1 MNAKRALASRRKES
15 ITARSTRSMELKR
28 TSAAVP
34 GVRDAA
40 AKPLRKS
47 TRSMELKRSSPAVRG
62 VRDAAAK
69 PLRKIVDLDTAV
81 VKKDVLMACLMCNIC
96 KNTMQEVTTI
106 SECLH
111 AFCRKCIFDAAPA
124 SCPVC
129 NVDLGTRPLEKLK
142 PDPTLNTLVKYFN
155 SVLTTGRGGGRASS
169 SKVEI
174 AMAKDAAATT
184 KKNHEDPACNWI
196 ADDEEAAVARAE
208 EEEAQELLLLTCPKC
223 KQPLEEEEEPTS
235 ITCGDHELICRRC
248 TAFRAAA
255 ATVWPLCNVNLQRIM
270 SPRRKMQLLDQ
281 PELSSFDSLLNS
293 KVAGAPASSSSKETG
308 AVTSGPAAAA
318 KNRQTRKAAEAT
330 TASKETGAVTS
341 GPAAAA
347 KNRQT
352 RKAAEAT
359 TASKETGAVT
369 SGPAAAAKNRQTRKA
384 AEATTAS
391 KKTGAVT
398 SGPAAAAK
406 NRQTRKAAEA
416 TTAPSAWTPAS
427 KRKRLSSK
435 SLAKKNDAAA
445 RPATTGSLHPL
456 DFAGTSHAAADPPK
470 AAYLNCILNKCA
482 HEEEDFLKDLQS
494 IKSRRSL
501 RIWTA
506 DNNNSV
512 KLQMR
517 RIVPPAVL
525 QPPPQ
530 IAVAVADHDP
540 IDLSLSLGQGRL
552 DLHVPAATEYNA
564 ADAADQQQGMK
575 NQQQQQQ
582 IWVHLQ
588 PATTTTTTTT
598 KLVQLKL
605 TNDDAATATGAAPAA
620 PPPRDQ
626 ELPPLDSPYLRIKDV
641 DMPVSVLKSYLMRK
655 LSLNPEEEDVDILQC
670 HNSNNM
676 IPLNMQSVI
685 QQLLLQLQ
693 FLESFGDLPEAV
705 QPKDLVALL
714 SYKRKPLSLA
724 ALKTQSQLPT

>member
-1 MNAKRALASRRKES
+1 MNAKRALAWRRKES
-15 ITARSTRSMELKR
+15 ITAMSTQSMELKR
-28 TSAAVP
+28 SSAAVR
-34 GVRDAA
+34 GIRDAA
-40 AKPLRKS
+40 AKPLRK
-47 TRSMELKRSSPAVRG
+47 K
-62 VRDAAAK
+62 K
-69 PLRKIVDLDTAV
+69 VDLDTAV
-81 VKKDVLMACLMCNIC
+81 VKKDVLMAWVMCNIC

-124 SCPVC
+124 SCPEC

-142 PDPTLNTLVKYFN
+142 PDPTLDSLVKYFN
-155 SVLTTGRGGGRASS
+155 SLLTTGGRGGRASS

-208 EEEAQELLLLTCPKC
+208 EEEEQEVLLLTCPKC
-223 KQPLEEEEEPTS
+223 KQPLEEEEEEEPTS

-255 ATVWPLCNVNLQRIM
+255 ATVWPLCNVNLQKIT

-308 AVTSGPAAAA
+308 AVMSGPAAAA
-318 KNRQTRKAAEAT
+318 KNRH
-330 TASKETGAVTS
+330 
-341 GPAAAA
+341 
-347 KNRQT
+347 
-352 RKAAEAT
+352 
-359 TASKETGAVT
+359 
-369 SGPAAAAKNRQTRKA
+369 
-384 AEATTAS
+384 
-391 KKTGAVT
+391 
-398 SGPAAAAK
+398 
-406 NRQTRKAAEA
+406 TRKAAEA

-427 KRKRLSSK
+427 KKKRLSLK
-435 SLAKKNDAAA
+435 PLAKKNNAAA

-456 DFAGTSHAAADPPK
+456 DFAETSHAAADPPK

-482 HEEEDFLKDLQS
+482 YEEEDFQEGLPS
-494 IKSRRSL
+494 IRSRRSL
-501 RIWTA
+501 RIWTD

-530 IAVAVADHDP
+530 IAVAVPDHDP

-575 NQQQQQQ
+575 NQQQ

-588 PATTTTTTTT
+588 PATRTTTT

-620 PPPRDQ
+620 PPPHDQ
-626 ELPPLDSPYLRIKDV
+626 ELPPLDSPYLRIKDA

-676 IPLNMQSVI
+676 IPV
-685 QQLLLQLQ
+685 QLPMSRCSNNNSHATDDDLAEHDHDIDHLPLKALSFQWFSAQHAITDPAAAAAAAGSDTYLHPFVLTDDHTHDDVLLWDK
-693 FLESFGDLPEAV
+693 FPESFGDLPETV
-705 QPKDLVALL
+705 QPKDLVAHLA
-714 SYKRKPLSLA
+714 YKRKPLSLA
-724 ALKTQSQLPT
+724 ALKTQTQLPT

>member
-15 ITARSTRSMELKR
+15 ITAM
-28 TSAAVP
+28 
-34 GVRDAA
+34 
-40 AKPLRKS
+40 S
-47 TRSMELKRSSPAVRG
+47 TRSMELKRSSAAVRG

-69 PLRKIVDLDTAV
+69 PLRKRKIVDLDTAV

-106 SECLH
+106 SECIH
-111 AFCRKCIFDAAPA
+111 SFCRKCIFDAAPA

-129 NVDLGTRPLEKLK
+129 SVDLGTRPLEKLK
-142 PDPTLNTLVKYFN
+142 PDPTLDSLVKYLN
-155 SVLTTGRGGGRASS
+155 SLLTTGGGGRRASS
-169 SKVEI
+169 SKVES

-196 ADDEEAAVARAE
+196 ADNEKAAVARAE
-208 EEEAQELLLLTCPKC
+208 EEEEQEVLLLTCPKC
-223 KQPLEEEEEPTS
+223 KQPLEEEEEEPTS

-281 PELSSFDSLLNS
+281 PELSSFDGLRNS
-293 KVAGAPASSSSKETG
+293 KVAGAPASSSSKETGAVTSGPAAAAKNRQTRKGAEAKVAGAPASSSSKETG

-330 TASKETGAVTS
+330 TA
-341 GPAAAA
+341 PL
-347 KNRQT
+347 
-352 RKAAEAT
+352 
-359 TASKETGAVT
+359 
-369 SGPAAAAKNRQTRKA
+369 
-384 AEATTAS
+384 
-391 KKTGAVT
+391 
-398 SGPAAAAK
+398 
-406 NRQTRKAAEA
+406 
-416 TTAPSAWTPAS
+416 AWTPAS
-427 KRKRLSSK
+427 KRNRLSLK

-456 DFAGTSHAAADPPK
+456 DFAETSHAAADPPK

-482 HEEEDFLKDLQS
+482 HEEEDFQEEMKS
-494 IKSRRSL
+494 IRSRRSL
-501 RIWTA
+501 RIWTD
-506 DNNNSV
+506 DNNKSA

-517 RIVPPAVL
+517 RIVPPAVQ

-564 ADAADQQQGMK
+564 ADAVDQQQGMK
-575 NQQQQQQ
+575 NQQQQ

-588 PATTTTTTTT
+588 PATRTTTT

-620 PPPRDQ
+620 HPPHDQ
-626 ELPPLDSPYLRIKDV
+626 ELPPLDSPYLRIKDA

-676 IPLNMQSVI
+676 IPVHLPMSLYSNNNSHATDDDLAEHDHDIDHLPLKALSFQWFSAQHAITNPAAAAAVAGDTYSHPFVLTDDHTHDDV
-685 QQLLLQLQ
+685 LLWDK
-693 FLESFGDLPEAV
+693 FPESFGDLPETV
-705 QPKDLVALL
+705 QPKDLVAFLV
-714 SYKRKPLSLA
+714 YKRKPLSLA
-724 ALKTQSQLPT
+724 ALKTRFQLPT

>member
-15 ITARSTRSMELKR
+15 ITAM
-28 TSAAVP
+28 
-34 GVRDAA
+34 
-40 AKPLRKS
+40 S
-47 TRSMELKRSSPAVRG
+47 TRSMELKRSSAAVRG

-69 PLRKIVDLDTAV
+69 PLRKRKIVDLDTAV

-106 SECLH
+106 SECIH
-111 AFCRKCIFDAAPA
+111 SFCRKCIFDAAPA

-129 NVDLGTRPLEKLK
+129 SVDLGTRPLEKLK
-142 PDPTLNTLVKYFN
+142 PDPTLDSLVKYFN
-155 SVLTTGRGGGRASS
+155 SLLTTGGGGRRASS

-196 ADDEEAAVARAE
+196 ANDEEAAVARAE
-208 EEEAQELLLLTCPKC
+208 EEEEQEVLLLTCPKC
-223 KQPLEEEEEPTS
+223 KQPLEEEEPTS

-270 SPRRKMQLLDQ
+270 SPRRKLQLLDQ
-281 PELSSFDSLLNS
+281 PELSSFDSLRNS

-308 AVTSGPAAAA
+308 L
-318 KNRQTRKAAEAT
+318 
-330 TASKETGAVTS
+330 
-341 GPAAAA
+341 
-347 KNRQT
+347 
-352 RKAAEAT
+352 
-359 TASKETGAVT
+359 
-369 SGPAAAAKNRQTRKA
+369 
-384 AEATTAS
+384 
-391 KKTGAVT
+391 VT

-427 KRKRLSSK
+427 KRNRLSLK

-456 DFAGTSHAAADPPK
+456 DFAETSHAAADPPK

-482 HEEEDFLKDLQS
+482 HEEEDVQMKS
-494 IKSRRSL
+494 IRNRRSL
-501 RIWTA
+501 RIWTD
-506 DNNNSV
+506 DNDKSV

-530 IAVAVADHDP
+530 IAVDVADHDP

-575 NQQQQQQ
+575 NQQQQQ

-588 PATTTTTTTT
+588 PATRTTTT

-605 TNDDAATATGAAPAA
+605 TNDDAATATRAAPAA
-620 PPPRDQ
+620 PPPHDQ
-626 ELPPLDSPYLRIKDV
+626 ELPPLDSPYLRIKDA

-655 LSLNPEEEDVDILQC
+655 LSLNPEEDDVDILQC

-676 IPLNMQSVI
+676 IPV
-685 QQLLLQLQ
+685 QLPMSRCSNNNSHATDDDLAEHDHDIDHLPLKALSFQWFSAQHAITNPAAAAAVAGDTYSHPFVLTDDHTHDDVLLWDK
-693 FLESFGDLPEAV
+693 FPESFGDLPETV
-705 QPKDLVALL
+705 QPKDLVAFLV
-714 SYKRKPLSLA
+714 YKRKPLSLA
-724 ALKTQSQLPT
+724 ALKTRSQLPT

>member
-1 MNAKRALASRRKES
+1 
-15 ITARSTRSMELKR
+15 MELR
-28 TSAAVP
+28 
-34 GVRDAA
+34 
-40 AKPLRKS
+40 
-47 TRSMELKRSSPAVRG
+47 RSFAAVRG

-69 PLRKIVDLDTAV
+69 PLRKKIVDLDTAV

-106 SECLH
+106 SECIH
-111 AFCRKCIFDAAPA
+111 SFCRKCIFDAAPA
-124 SCPVC
+124 SCPEC
-129 NVDLGTRPLEKLK
+129 GVDLGTRPLEKLK
-142 PDPTLNTLVKYFN
+142 PDPTLDSLVKYFN
-155 SVLTTGRGGGRASS
+155 SLLTTGGGRGRASS

-196 ADDEEAAVARAE
+196 ADDEKAAVAPAE
-208 EEEAQELLLLTCPKC
+208 QEEQEEQEVLLLTCPKC

-248 TAFRAAA
+248 TAFRSAA
-255 ATVWPLCNVNLQRIM
+255 ATVWPVRNVNLQRIVR
-270 SPRRKMQLLDQ
+270 PRRKMQLLDQ

-293 KVAGAPASSSSKETG
+293 KVAGAPASSSSKEKG
-308 AVTSGPAAAA
+308 AVTTGPAAAA
-318 KNRQTRKAAEAT
+318 KNRH
-330 TASKETGAVTS
+330 
-341 GPAAAA
+341 
-347 KNRQT
+347 
-352 RKAAEAT
+352 
-359 TASKETGAVT
+359 
-369 SGPAAAAKNRQTRKA
+369 
-384 AEATTAS
+384 
-391 KKTGAVT
+391 
-398 SGPAAAAK
+398 
-406 NRQTRKAAEA
+406 TRKAAEA
-416 TTAPSAWTPAS
+416 TTAPSGWTPAS
-427 KRKRLSSK
+427 KRKRLSLK
-435 SLAKKNDAAA
+435 PLAKKNDAAA
-445 RPATTGSLHPL
+445 RPAATGSLHPL
-456 DFAGTSHAAADPPK
+456 DFAETSHAAADPPK
-470 AAYLNCILNKCA
+470 AAYLNCILNKSA
-482 HEEEDFLKDLQS
+482 HEEEDFYEELQS
-494 IKSRRSL
+494 IRSRRSL
-501 RIWTA
+501 RIWTD

-530 IAVAVADHDP
+530 IAVAVPDHDP

-575 NQQQQQQ
+575 NQQQQ

-588 PATTTTTTTT
+588 PATRTTTT

-620 PPPRDQ
+620 PPPHDQ
-626 ELPPLDSPYLRIKDV
+626 ELPPLDSPYLRIKDA

-676 IPLNMQSVI
+676 IPV
-685 QQLLLQLQ
+685 QLPMSRCSNNNSHATDDDLAEHDHDIDHLPLKALSFQWFSAQHAITDPATAAAAATGGDTYLHPFVLTDDHTHDDVLLWDK
-693 FLESFGDLPEAV
+693 FPESFGDLPETV
-705 QPKDLVALL
+705 QPKDLVAPLF
-714 SYKRKPLSLA
+714 YKRKPLSLA

>member
-1 MNAKRALASRRKES
+1 
-15 ITARSTRSMELKR
+15 
-28 TSAAVP
+28 
-34 GVRDAA
+34 
-40 AKPLRKS
+40 
-47 TRSMELKRSSPAVRG
+47 MELKRSSAAVRG

-69 PLRKIVDLDTAV
+69 PLRKRKIVDLDTAV

-106 SECLH
+106 SECIH
-111 AFCRKCIFDAAPA
+111 SFCRKCIFDAAPA

-129 NVDLGTRPLEKLK
+129 SVDLGTRPLEKLK
-142 PDPTLNTLVKYFN
+142 PDPTLDSLVKYFN
-155 SVLTTGRGGGRASS
+155 SLLTTGGGGRRASS

-196 ADDEEAAVARAE
+196 ANDEEAAVARAE
-208 EEEAQELLLLTCPKC
+208 EEEEQEVLLLTCPKC
-223 KQPLEEEEEPTS
+223 KQPLEEEEPTS

-270 SPRRKMQLLDQ
+270 SPRRKLQLLDQ
-281 PELSSFDSLLNS
+281 PELSSFDSLRNS

-308 AVTSGPAAAA
+308 L
-318 KNRQTRKAAEAT
+318 
-330 TASKETGAVTS
+330 
-341 GPAAAA
+341 
-347 KNRQT
+347 
-352 RKAAEAT
+352 
-359 TASKETGAVT
+359 
-369 SGPAAAAKNRQTRKA
+369 
-384 AEATTAS
+384 
-391 KKTGAVT
+391 VT

-427 KRKRLSSK
+427 KRNRLSLK

-456 DFAGTSHAAADPPK
+456 DFAETSHAAADPPK

-482 HEEEDFLKDLQS
+482 HEEEDVQMKS
-494 IKSRRSL
+494 IRNRRSL
-501 RIWTA
+501 RIWTD
-506 DNNNSV
+506 DNDKSV

-530 IAVAVADHDP
+530 IAVDVADHDP

-575 NQQQQQQ
+575 NQQQQQ

-588 PATTTTTTTT
+588 PATRTTTT

-605 TNDDAATATGAAPAA
+605 TNDDAATATRAAPAA
-620 PPPRDQ
+620 PPPHDQ
-626 ELPPLDSPYLRIKDV
+626 ELPPLDSPYLRIKDA

-655 LSLNPEEEDVDILQC
+655 LSLNPEEDDVDILQC

-676 IPLNMQSVI
+676 IPV
-685 QQLLLQLQ
+685 QLPMSRCSNNNSHATDDDLAEHDHDIDHLPLKALSFQWFSAQHAITNPAAAAAVAGDTYSHPFVLTDDHTHDDVLLWDK
-693 FLESFGDLPEAV
+693 FPESFGDLPETV
-705 QPKDLVALL
+705 QPKDLVAFLV
-714 SYKRKPLSLA
+714 YKRKPLSLA
-724 ALKTQSQLPT
+724 ALKTRSQLPT